1 LRRGRARRGCILSSN
16 FAIRSQTKRKKQN
29 HGQAKKRFHSRNP
42 RTSNTS
48 HKILVLMTPKSRKFA
63 THSHSLGEPIV
74 ETRRICQTSRKSASH
89 RTSAESFRVQGTGR
103 RQTIDHRSTEAKS
116 FYVPTRS
123 QNCLNRGGGESWRP
137 ISGVIDGRG
146 LPGTFP
152 CLHITANTPC
162 CLVD

>member
-1 LRRGRARRGCILSSN
+1 LSTN
-16 FAIRSQTKRKKQN
+16 FRIRSETKRKKQN

-48 HKILVLMTPKSRKFA
+48 HNKFCTDDAKIKKFA
-63 THSHSLGEPIV
+63 THPHSFGEPTI
-74 ETRRICQTSRKSASH
+74 ETRRIYETSRKSASH
-89 RTSAESFRVQGTGR
+89 KTSGESSHVQGIGR

-123 QNCLNRGGGESWRP
+123 RNCLDEGGESWRP
-137 ISGVIDGRG
+137 IREFATARACRVPFRAS
-146 LPGTFP
+146 
-152 CLHITANTPC
+152 HITANTPC